1 MFANDPCRSIGREKG
16 KERKREA
23 EREQLRISLFDGRLE
38 NEAVK
43 VSEKNSANVAA
54 EI

>member
-1 MFANDPCRSIGREKG
+1 MFANDPCRSIERE
-16 KERKREA
+16 R

-43 VSEKNSANVAA
+43 VSEKNVAA
-54 EI
+54 ET